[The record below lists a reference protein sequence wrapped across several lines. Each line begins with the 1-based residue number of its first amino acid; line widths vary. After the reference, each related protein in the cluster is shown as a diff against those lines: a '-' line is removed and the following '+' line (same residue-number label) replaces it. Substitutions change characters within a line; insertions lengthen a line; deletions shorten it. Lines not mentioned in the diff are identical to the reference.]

1 MCTYH
6 VCSLRSLHVR
16 LFINTLFIIIIY
28 INYKYLLDEFVL
40 VEKTNN
46 KTLLLLYVCVC
57 VSHFYMVNT

>member
-1 MCTYH
+1 MCTYRAD
-6 VCSLRSLHVR
+6 SLGCLHVR

-40 VEKTNN
+40 VEKTQII
-46 KTLLLLYVCVC
+46 KRYYYYTFVC